1 MDRGVDQLGDIVR
14 RDRGRHADR
23 DPARA
28 VGQQVREQP
37 GENLGLFFLAIV
49 GRAKLD
55 RAVVEAGHQLHRD
68 GRQPGLG
75 VAIGRGVIAVDIA
88 EIPLPVDERVAER
101 EILREA
107 DHRVIDALVAVRVI
121 FADHVAD
128 DARRLLVGAGR
139 IEPKQAHRPQQP
151 PVDRLQPVA
160 DVGQRAR
167 GDRRQRIDE
176 IAFGKRGIERG
187 FDDRREFGIS
197 HGRCLASLSRASRGG
212 WLGPA
217 TASAAD
223 LAAAQGRLSMS
234 IGSQLLGSAPLVT
247 PDSMTV
253 PSSSSSTRSSSS
265 SSSSSS
271 PAGVVKK

>member
-1 MDRGVDQLGDIVR
+1 MR

-28 VGQQVREQP
+28 VRQQVREQP
-37 GENLGLFFLAIV
+37 GEDLGLLFLAVV

-139 IEPKQAHRPQQP
+139 IEPEQAHRPQQP
-151 PVDRLQPVA
+151 PVDGLQPVA
-160 DVGQRAR
+160 DVGQRPR
-167 GDRRQRIDE
+167 GDGRQRIDE
-176 IAFGKRGIERG
+176 IAFGKRGIEGG

-197 HGRCLASLSRASRGG
+197 HGRCLASLSRASRGARARRAA
-212 WLGPA
+212 GPA